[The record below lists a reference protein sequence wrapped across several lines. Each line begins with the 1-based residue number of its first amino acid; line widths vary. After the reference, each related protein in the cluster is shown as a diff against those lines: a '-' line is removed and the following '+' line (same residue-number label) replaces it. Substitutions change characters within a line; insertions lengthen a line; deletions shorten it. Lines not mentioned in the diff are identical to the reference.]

1 MDPNEKAL
9 PPNSDEK
16 NKAESPDGKKTLSIP
31 IDLPLDSETVEI
43 LLDDR
48 VATGG

>member
-1 MDPNEKAL
+1 MTVEPKIPAKPAPEALKDESKAQEPL
-9 PPNSDEK
+9 VF
-16 NKAESPDGKKTLSIP
+16 P
-31 IDLPLDSETVEI
+31 IGLDLDSETVEI